1 VSEVVSRAS
10 AEPQMV
16 EAGRPVNAEG
26 RTADAISAAGAKR
39 AEFED
44 LVRQIAMD
52 IGKEVVA
59 YVEVMY
65 PQAITATSSTFKL
78 SLRNIIYNQVMAAIE
93 VTNEGEIR
101 ARLQERAEF
110 RRWWVN
116 QYRKIRRKKIDGAG

>member
-1 VSEVVSRAS
+1 MSEVVSRAS

-39 AEFED
+39 AEVED

-65 PQAITATSSTFKL
+65 PQFRTAAD
-78 SLRNIIYNQVMAAIE
+78 AAI
-93 VTNEGEIR
+93 V
-101 ARLQERAEF
+101 QAESSPTAF
-110 RRWWVN
+110 KNLENFSNMRFLA
-116 QYRKIRRKKIDGAG
+116 KSCLDP